1 MTYLNINGW
10 CEMIFYTGDSVGSSI
25 TLVDLKGSKKPWTWV
40 VYLNRL
46 DLCIKGKKT
55 AYYFK
60 SRKSATK
67 FFEEERDKVLLSSEK
82 SKHSSFI
89 GGIKWQS

>member
-1 MTYLNINGW
+1 
-10 CEMIFYTGDSVGSSI
+10 MIFYTGDSVGSSI
-25 TLVDLKGSKKPWTWV
+25 TLVDLKGSKEPWTWA

-60 SRKSATK
+60 IRKSATK
-67 FFEEERDKVLLSSEK
+67 FFEEEKCKILLSNAK
-82 SKHSSFI
+82 LK
-89 GGIKWQS
+89 